1 MLLRSTH
8 SFQFHANMKQHNKVS
23 IRPHVS
29 MLSVLKFLEYE
40 TWFALA
46 EFVDNAI
53 ASYQA
58 NEAALKKLHGND
70 FQLEV
75 NIEINDAE
83 NKITI
88 RDNAAGI
95 DEANYSRAF
104 RAAEIPSDTSGL
116 SEFGMGMK
124 SASCWFSDLWS
135 VRTSALGEAVEKTVK
150 FDMDKIFEDKI
161 EELEV
166 ESKPTDKNNHYT
178 FIELFEVQK
187 MPRRKG
193 LGKVKSHLTSIYRE
207 FLRKGILKLKVDNIE
222 LKFTEPKVLTAKFQE
237 KPYVGVGEPILWKL
251 PIDFTVEE
259 GLSVHGFV
267 AIRETGSTAESGF
280 ALFRRGRVIEGSFDN
295 GFRPEFI
302 FGAPNSYRYQRV
314 FGELHLEGF
323 DVSFTKKGIQWD
335 ENLEVF
341 LQLLK
346 EEISSKQFP
355 LLQQAENYRTRAS
368 EKEYKSAAKALEQ
381 TVTDFQSKAPKAI
394 EEVASIPPV
403 VKEEETKLVVTE
415 KTIHKEFTAH
425 FNKIDWHI
433 SIELSYD
440 TSLKDLIEVGN
451 HLIPNPKNNK
461 QIREVGIRLSLT
473 HPFMVQFT
481 GVDNSKIEPILRM
494 AAALGLAE
502 VIAKDSGAKTQG
514 EVRRNF
520 NELISKISNS
530 QTE

>member
-1 MLLRSTH
+1 
-8 SFQFHANMKQHNKVS
+8 
-23 IRPHVS
+23 

-53 ASYQA
+53 ASFQA
-58 NEAALKKLHGND
+58 NEAALKRLHGKS
-70 FQLEV
+70 FRLEV
-75 NIEINDAE
+75 SIEINDAE
-83 NKITI
+83 NKIVI

-95 DEANYSRAF
+95 DETNYPRAF
-104 RAAEIPSDTSGL
+104 RAAEIPIDTSGL

-135 VRTSALGEAVEKTVK
+135 VRTSALSEGVEKTVK
-150 FDMDKIFEDKI
+150 FDMNKIFEDKI
-161 EELEV
+161 EELEF
-166 ESKPTDKNNHYT
+166 ESKPVDKNDHYT
-178 FIELFEVQK
+178 VIELYNVQK

-207 FLRKGILKLKVDNIE
+207 FLRNGSLKLKVDNVE
-222 LKFTEPKVLTAKFQE
+222 LNYEEPKVLTAKFQE
-237 KPYVGVGEPILWKL
+237 KPYFGVGEPIQWKL
-251 PIDFTVEE
+251 PIDFPVEE
-259 GLSVHGFV
+259 GLSVKGFV

-323 DVSFTKKGIQWD
+323 DVSFTKKGVQWD

-346 EEISSKQFP
+346 DEISSKQFP
-355 LLQQAENYRTRAS
+355 LLQQAENYRTRAT
-368 EKEYKSAAKALEQ
+368 EKEYNSAAKALET
-381 TVTDFQSKAPKAI
+381 TVSDLRNKVPTAI
-394 EEVASIPPV
+394 EEVTNFPPV
-403 VKEEETKLVVTE
+403 VQEAEIKLTLTK
-415 KTIHKEFTAH
+415 KTIHREFTAH
-425 FNKIDWHI
+425 FNKSDWHI

-461 QIREVGIRLSLT
+461 AIREVGIRLSLT

-502 VIAKDSGAKTQG
+502 VIARESNARTQG

-520 NELISKISNS
+520 NELISKISNP